1 MKYVALLRGINVGG
15 NSIIKMA
22 ELKIVFEKQGF
33 NNVSTYINSGN
44 VLFDTEESDQVKL
57 EKILEDAVSKNFG
70 IKNPIVVISTK
81 EFRTVVDEIPKDW
94 KTNEDIRKYIAF
106 VKKPYK
112 AFDVTKD
119 MELKEGIDFVTPGK
133 GAVYMS
139 TVLEGIT
146 KSKLSRMSNKESYKF
161 ITIRNFNTVQKLLQ
175 LIDK

>member
-1 MKYVALLRGINVGG
+1 MKYIALLRGINVGG

-22 ELKIVFEKQGF
+22 DLKSVFEKEGLK
-33 NNVSTYINSGN
+33 NVSTYINSGN
-44 VLFDTEESDQVKL
+44 VLFETEENDQVKL
-57 EKILEDAVSKNFG
+57 EKILENAVLKNFK
-70 IKNPIVVISTK
+70 INNPIVVISDK
-81 EFRTVVDEIPKDW
+81 EFRTVVNEIPKNW
-94 KTNEDIRKYIAF
+94 KMDEDIRKYIAF

-112 AFDVTKD
+112 SSDVTKD
-119 MELKEGIDFVTPGK
+119 MELKEGIDFVTEGQ

-146 KSKLSRMSNKESYKF
+146 KSKLSRMSTKESYKF